1 MLIKMY
7 MGIYIIYSYCQT
19 KKENK
24 FAGLV

>member
-24 FAGLV
+24 LAGLI